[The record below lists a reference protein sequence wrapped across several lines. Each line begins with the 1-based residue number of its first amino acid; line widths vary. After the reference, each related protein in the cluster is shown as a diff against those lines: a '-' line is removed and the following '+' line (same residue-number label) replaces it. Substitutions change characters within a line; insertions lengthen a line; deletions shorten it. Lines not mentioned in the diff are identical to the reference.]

1 VTEIYADIEALKGL
15 RETLARFRYDQRD
28 ARYRGEGEIE
38 VTRGELEARASS
50 ALAWLERC
58 RVELDAC
65 REASASSGASGA
77 SGASASSASS
87 ASSDDCSGCERA
99 VAEAQERLEHVR
111 RWQQRV
117 EQEAGVFYGAAMR
130 FRDLLENDLP
140 QTEDRLLDMI
150 TSLEAA
156 RRVQAAGS

>member
-1 VTEIYADIEALKGL
+1 MTKIHADIEALRGL

-65 REASASSGASGA
+65 REASASS
-77 SGASASSASS
+77 
-87 ASSDDCSGCERA
+87 ASSDDCSGYERA
-99 VAEAQERLEHVR
+99 AAEAQERLEHVR

-117 EQEAGVFYGAAMR
+117 EQEASMFYGAAMR

-140 QTEDRLLDMI
+140 RTEEQLLDMI

>member
-1 VTEIYADIEALKGL
+1 MTKIHADIEALRGL

-65 REASASSGASGA
+65 REASASSGV

-87 ASSDDCSGCERA
+87 ASSDDCLGYERA
-99 VAEAQERLEHVR
+99 VAEAQERLERVR

-117 EQEAGVFYGAAMR
+117 EQAASVFYGAAMG

-140 QTEDRLLDMI
+140 RTEDHLLDMI

>member
-65 REASASSGASGA
+65 REASDASGA
-77 SGASASSASS
+77 SGASAASVSS

>member
-1 VTEIYADIEALKGL
+1 VTKIHADIEALRGL

-28 ARYRGEGEIE
+28 ARYRGESEIE

-65 REASASSGASGA
+65 REAWGGSGASGA
-77 SGASASSASS
+77 SGASVSS
-87 ASSDDCSGCERA
+87 ASSDDCSGHERA

-117 EQEAGVFYGAAMR
+117 EQEASVFYGAAMR

-140 QTEDRLLDMI
+140 RTEEQLLDMI

>member
-1 VTEIYADIEALKGL
+1 VTKIHADIEALKGL

-38 VTRGELEARASS
+38 VIRGELEARAFRWRSR
-50 ALAWLERC
+50 LEQC
-58 RVELDAC
+58 RAELDAC
-65 REASASSGASGA
+65 REGSGAGAAAASGA
-77 SGASASSASS
+77 ASV
-87 ASSDDCSGCERA
+87 SDDCAGYVRA
-99 VAEAQERLEHVR
+99 VAEAEERLERVR

-117 EQEAGVFYGAAMR
+117 EQEASAFCGAAMR
-130 FRDLLENDLP
+130 FGDLLENGLP
-140 QTEDRLLDMI
+140 RAEDHLLDMI

>member
-1 VTEIYADIEALKGL
+1 MTEIYADIEALKGL

-50 ALAWLERC
+50 ASAWLERC
-58 RVELDAC
+58 RAELDAC
-65 REASASSGASGA
+65 REA
-77 SGASASSASS
+77 S

-140 QTEDRLLDMI
+140 RTEEQLLDMI

>member
-1 VTEIYADIEALKGL
+1 VTKIHADIEALKGL

-50 ALAWLERC
+50 ASAWLERC
-58 RVELDAC
+58 RAELDAC
-65 REASASSGASGA
+65 REASGASGA
-77 SGASASSASS
+77 SGSSVSSVSS
-87 ASSDDCSGCERA
+87 ASSDDCLGYERA
-99 VAEAQERLEHVR
+99 VAEAQERLEQVR

-117 EQEAGVFYGAAMR
+117 EQEAGAFHGAAMR

-140 QTEDRLLDMI
+140 RTEDRLLDMI

>member
-1 VTEIYADIEALKGL
+1 VTKIHADIEALKGL

-58 RVELDAC
+58 RAELDAC
-65 REASASSGASGA
+65 REASGASGA
-77 SGASASSASS
+77 SGASVSS
-87 ASSDDCSGCERA
+87 ASSDDCSGYERA

-117 EQEAGVFYGAAMR
+117 EQEASVFYGAAIR

-140 QTEDRLLDMI
+140 RTEEQLLDMI

>member
-1 VTEIYADIEALKGL
+1 VTKVHADIEALRGL

-28 ARYRGEGEIE
+28 ARYRGESEIE

-65 REASASSGASGA
+65 REAWGGSGASGA
-77 SGASASSASS
+77 SVSSASS
-87 ASSDDCSGCERA
+87 ASSDDCSGYEQA
-99 VAEAQERLEHVR
+99 AAEAQERLEHVR

-117 EQEAGVFYGAAMR
+117 EQEASVFYGVAMR

-140 QTEDRLLDMI
+140 RTEEQLLDMI

>member
-1 VTEIYADIEALKGL
+1 VTKIHADIEALRGL

-65 REASASSGASGA
+65 REASGASGGSGASV
-77 SGASASSASS
+77 SSASS
-87 ASSDDCSGCERA
+87 ASSDDCSGYERA

-117 EQEAGVFYGAAMR
+117 EQEASVFYGAAMR

-140 QTEDRLLDMI
+140 RTEEQLLDMI

>member
-1 VTEIYADIEALKGL
+1 VTKIHADIEALKGL

-38 VTRGELEARASS
+38 MTRGELEARASS
-50 ALAWLERC
+50 ASAWLERC
-58 RVELDAC
+58 RAELDAC
-65 REASASSGASGA
+65 REASGASGA
-77 SGASASSASS
+77 SVSSASS
-87 ASSDDCSGCERA
+87 ASSDDCLGYERA
-99 VAEAQERLEHVR
+99 VAEAQERLEQVR

-117 EQEAGVFYGAAMR
+117 EQEAGAFHGAAMR

-140 QTEDRLLDMI
+140 RTEDRLLDMI

>member
-1 VTEIYADIEALKGL
+1 MTKIHADIEALRGL

-65 REASASSGASGA
+65 REASASS
-77 SGASASSASS
+77 
-87 ASSDDCSGCERA
+87 ASSDDCSGYERA
-99 VAEAQERLEHVR
+99 AAEAQERLEHVR

-117 EQEAGVFYGAAMR
+117 EQEASVFYGAAMR

-140 QTEDRLLDMI
+140 RTEEQLLDMI

>member
-1 VTEIYADIEALKGL
+1 MTKIHADIEALRGL

-65 REASASSGASGA
+65 REASGASGGSGASV
-77 SGASASSASS
+77 SSASS
-87 ASSDDCSGCERA
+87 ASSDDCSGYERA

-117 EQEAGVFYGAAMR
+117 EQEASVFYGAAMR

-140 QTEDRLLDMI
+140 RTEEQLLDMI

>member
-1 VTEIYADIEALKGL
+1 MTKIHADIEALRGL

-65 REASASSGASGA
+65 RESSASSGG

-87 ASSDDCSGCERA
+87 ASSDDCSGYERA
-99 VAEAQERLEHVR
+99 AAEAQERLERVR

-117 EQEAGVFYGAAMR
+117 EQAASVFYGAAMG

-140 QTEDRLLDMI
+140 RTEEQLLDMI

>member
-1 VTEIYADIEALKGL
+1 VTKIHADIEALRGL

-65 REASASSGASGA
+65 REASASSGG

-87 ASSDDCSGCERA
+87 ASSDDCLGYERA
-99 VAEAQERLEHVR
+99 VAEAQERLERVR

-117 EQEAGVFYGAAMR
+117 EQAASVFYGAAMG

-140 QTEDRLLDMI
+140 RTEEQLLDMI

>member
-1 VTEIYADIEALKGL
+1 VTKIHADIEALRGL

-65 REASASSGASGA
+65 REASASSGD

-87 ASSDDCSGCERA
+87 ASSDDCLGYERA
-99 VAEAQERLEHVR
+99 VAEAQERLERVR

-117 EQEAGVFYGAAMR
+117 EQAASVFYGAAMG

-140 QTEDRLLDMI
+140 RTEEQLLDMI

>member
-1 VTEIYADIEALKGL
+1 VTKIHADIEALRGL

-65 REASASSGASGA
+65 REAS
-77 SGASASSASS
+77 GASAPS
-87 ASSDDCSGCERA
+87 ASSDDCSGYERA
-99 VAEAQERLEHVR
+99 AAEAQERLEHVR

-117 EQEAGVFYGAAMR
+117 EQEASVFYGAAMR

-140 QTEDRLLDMI
+140 RTEEQLLDMI

>member
-1 VTEIYADIEALKGL
+1 MTKIHADIEALRGL

-65 REASASSGASGA
+65 REASASSGG

-87 ASSDDCSGCERA
+87 ASSDDCLGYERA
-99 VAEAQERLEHVR
+99 VAEAQERLERVR

-117 EQEAGVFYGAAMR
+117 EQAASVFYGAAMG

-140 QTEDRLLDMI
+140 RTEEQLLDMI

>member
-1 VTEIYADIEALKGL
+1 VTKIHADIEALRGL

-65 REASASSGASGA
+65 REASASS
-77 SGASASSASS
+77 
-87 ASSDDCSGCERA
+87 ASSDDCSGYERA
-99 VAEAQERLEHVR
+99 AAEAQERLEHVR

-117 EQEAGVFYGAAMR
+117 EQEASVFYGAAMR

-140 QTEDRLLDMI
+140 RTEEQLLDMI

>member
-1 VTEIYADIEALKGL
+1 VTKIHADIEALRGL

-65 REASASSGASGA
+65 REASASSGG

-87 ASSDDCSGCERA
+87 ASSDDCLGYERA
-99 VAEAQERLEHVR
+99 VAEAQERLERVR

-117 EQEAGVFYGAAMR
+117 EQAASVFYGAAIG

-140 QTEDRLLDMI
+140 RTEEQLLDMI

>member
-1 VTEIYADIEALKGL
+1 MTKIHADIEALRGL

-65 REASASSGASGA
+65 REASASSGG

-87 ASSDDCSGCERA
+87 DDCLGYERA
-99 VAEAQERLEHVR
+99 VAEAQERLERVR

-117 EQEAGVFYGAAMR
+117 EQAASVFYGAAMG

-140 QTEDRLLDMI
+140 RTEEQLLDMI

>member
-1 VTEIYADIEALKGL
+1 VTKIHADIEALKGL

-65 REASASSGASGA
+65 REASASSGD

-87 ASSDDCSGCERA
+87 ASSDDCLGYERA
-99 VAEAQERLEHVR
+99 VAEAQERLERVR

-117 EQEAGVFYGAAMR
+117 EQAASVFYGAAMG

-140 QTEDRLLDMI
+140 QTEEQLLDMI

>member
-65 REASASSGASGA
+65 REASGASGA
-77 SGASASSASS
+77 SGAS